1 MTQTNPFAADPLV
14 PSAAPRPLPAL
25 PGHLVAVAL
34 SMSVIAILLS
44 MIGWWRSDLENDF
57 SVWLSYVAP
66 YWVNHLLM
74 AGLGVYWLT
83 SAYLERHRLAGY
95 RQPAPL
101 LVSYG
106 VVYLLLSWGLGFV
119 SGQLYMW
126 LYELLDD
133 QYSGRLLTS
142 LGWSVIGLLSFCLEV
157 LAPLWLLLQLFRRS
171 AEVTDGELQMAGTS
185 LAWCFALAIMVGYLQ
200 VMGLALELMDGA
212 FYGFELESWAGVINL
227 LHGGVYMLVAFFAAR
242 SALPE
247 QVRGFRGGRLAL
259 AALITLSLWIAGAL
273 LCAIIMLVL
282 LLVVGVSDLLLLLL
296 FGLVQLALLWP
307 FSRLG
312 LRWGYRAQPVQG

>member
-1 MTQTNPFAADPLV
+1 
-14 PSAAPRPLPAL
+14 
-25 PGHLVAVAL
+25 
-34 SMSVIAILLS
+34 
-44 MIGWWRSDLENDF
+44 
-57 SVWLSYVAP
+57 
-66 YWVNHLLM
+66 
-74 AGLGVYWLT
+74 
-83 SAYLERHRLAGY
+83 
-95 RQPAPL
+95 
-101 LVSYG
+101 
-106 VVYLLLSWGLGFV
+106 
-119 SGQLYMW
+119 
-126 LYELLDD
+126 
-133 QYSGRLLTS
+133 
-142 LGWSVIGLLSFCLEV
+142 
-157 LAPLWLLLQLFRRS
+157 
-171 AEVTDGELQMAGTS
+171 
-185 LAWCFALAIMVGYLQ
+185 
-200 VMGLALELMDGA
+200 MDGA

-312 LRWGYRAQPVQG
+312 LRWGYRAQGAVQVPLHG